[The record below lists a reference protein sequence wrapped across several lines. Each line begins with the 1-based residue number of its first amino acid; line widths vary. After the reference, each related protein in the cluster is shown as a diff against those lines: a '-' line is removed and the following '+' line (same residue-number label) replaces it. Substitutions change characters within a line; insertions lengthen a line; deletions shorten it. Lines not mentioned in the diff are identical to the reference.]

1 MTFDF
6 ETTRRR
12 TDMGAEK
19 WELMKETVGS
29 VPDDLVPFSVADM
42 EFTAAPCIMDAMKRA
57 AEFGTYGYTVA
68 DRRYEQAVCGWFRT
82 RHGWAVEPEWLT
94 QTYGVVPAMLFALYA
109 FTKPGEG
116 VVYQPPVYG
125 PFLKC
130 IRGAGRTPLENP
142 LAVRNGRYEMDFDG
156 LEALCARPDVTML
169 MLCSP
174 HNPVGRVWTRSELE
188 RVAGICQKHSVLVF
202 ADEIHCDFVY
212 APHVHTP
219 FASLSPDAARRC
231 VAGTSASKTFNLAGL
246 APSNIIVPDP
256 DLRSA
261 FREAVMT
268 HAGQFINY
276 FGLAATTAAYE
287 GAAPWLDE
295 LKTVL
300 LGNYE
305 YCKQFLAEKFPS
317 VTVYPLEGTYLLWA
331 DFRSLGLDGKQLEE
345 FMVRRAGLS
354 LDEGYIF
361 GRGGEGFERI
371 NLACPRRYLERAMEL
386 LDRAAAEAGLPR

>member
-1 MTFDF
+1 MNFDF

-12 TDMGAEK
+12 RDMGAEK
-19 WELMKETVGS
+19 WELMKETVGDI
-29 VPDDLVPFSVADM
+29 PDDLVPFSVADM
-42 EFTAAPCIMDAMKRA
+42 EFTAAPCIMEAMKQA
-57 AEFGTYGYTVA
+57 AAFGTYGYTVA
-68 DRRYEQAVCGWFRT
+68 DRRYERAVCDWFKT

-125 PFLKC
+125 PFLRC
-130 IRGAGRTPLENP
+130 IQGTGRTPLENP
-142 LAVRNGRYEMDFDG
+142 LVVRNGRYEMDFDG
-156 LEALCARPDVTML
+156 LETLCARPDVTML

-174 HNPVGRVWTRSELE
+174 HNPVGRVWERSELE
-188 RVAGICQKHSVLVF
+188 RLADICQKHNVLVF

-212 APHVHTP
+212 SPHVHTP
-219 FASLSPDAARRC
+219 FASLSPETAGRC
-231 VAGTSASKTFNLAGL
+231 VVGTSASKTFNLAGL
-246 APSNIIVPDP
+246 ATSNIIIPDP
-256 DLRSA
+256 DLRRA
-261 FREAVMT
+261 FRDAVLT

-300 LGNYE
+300 TGNYE
-305 YCKQFLAEKFPS
+305 YCKQFLHEKFPS
-317 VTVYPLEGTYLLWA
+317 VVVYPLEGTYLLWA
-331 DFRSLGLDGKQLEE
+331 DFRSLGLDEKQLEE
-345 FMVRRAGLS
+345 FMLRKAGLS

-361 GRGGEGFERI
+361 GRGGAGFERI

-386 LDRAAAEAGLPR
+386 LDEAAAEAGLPR